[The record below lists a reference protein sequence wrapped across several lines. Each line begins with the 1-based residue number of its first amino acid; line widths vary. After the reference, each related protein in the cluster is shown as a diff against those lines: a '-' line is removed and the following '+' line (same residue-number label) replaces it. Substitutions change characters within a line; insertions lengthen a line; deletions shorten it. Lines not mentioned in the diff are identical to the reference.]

1 MKELKILS
9 FCCIL
14 ALLQMA
20 FAGEVT
26 VTLQNGLNGYE
37 GCADAYVDNASSTNN
52 GTSAKL
58 DCKYDVC
65 VS

>member
-1 MKELKILS
+1 MKELKVFS
-9 FCCIL
+9 FCCIF

-20 FAGEVT
+20 FATEVT

-37 GCADAYVDNASSTNN
+37 GCADAYVDNASYTNN
-52 GTSAKL
+52 GASEKL
-58 DCKYDVC
+58 ECKYDIC